1 MDSRRRWPEEG
12 NPVRPVVNKDI
23 VAEAFGDWSAG
34 TGGVFD
40 LLAPDATWT
49 IVGNATVS
57 GTYSGK
63 EHFLRTV
70 IDPLNARLA
79 TPLVPVVQALYA
91 EGDTVIAHFTASATA
106 ADGRPYENEYTWYL
120 TLDRGQ
126 VATVV
131 AFFDSVA
138 FNDLW
143 TRVDPGSAGA
153 T

>member
-1 MDSRRRWPEEG
+1 MTDRREWPEER
-12 NPVRPVVNKDI
+12 NRVRPVVNKDI
-23 VAEAFGDWSAG
+23 VAHAFGDWAAG

-49 IVGNATVS
+49 IVGHSAVS
-57 GTYSGK
+57 GTYTSK
-63 EHFLRTV
+63 AEFLTSV
-70 IDPLNARLA
+70 LDPLNARLA
-79 TPLVPVVQALYA
+79 TPMVPVVRALYA

-106 ADGRPYENEYTWYL
+106 ADGRPYRNEYTWYL

-126 VATVV
+126 VTAVV

-143 TRVDPGSAGA
+143 NGVTPDP
-153 T
+153 